1 MPSTSISNLIQQI
14 ESADENQQG
23 LVDWVGYLKPALIDM
38 AESLGARGIISFTST
53 SQMSQA
59 GGADGGFAI
68 APNNNN
74 ELILYKFFPN
84 IDLTVVGGV
93 VSTVAGQWR
102 PVFPIATPTPIVLPI
117 VFALGASLNVVTGDT
132 FKDIILPTPIP
143 SVGYGI
149 SITPTNDYAATL
161 QRTIGFF
168 VTNLTPSGF
177 RISFSSAATSNG
189 TFGAIITVIEEL

>member
-23 LVDWVGYLKPALIDM
+23 LVDWVGYLKPALINM
-38 AESLGARGIISFTST
+38 AESLGARGIMSFTST

-102 PVFPIATPTPIVLPI
+102 PVFPIAPPPPIVLPI
-117 VFALGASLNVVTGDT
+117 VLVLGASLTVTTGDA
-132 FKDIILPTPIP
+132 FKDILLPTPIP
-143 SVGYGI
+143 SAAYGV
-149 SITPTNDYAATL
+149 SITPTNAYAATF

-168 VTNLTPSGF
+168 VTNITSTEF
-177 RISFSSAATSNG
+177 RINFSSAAVSDG
-189 TFGAIITVIEEL
+189 TFGAIITIIEDL